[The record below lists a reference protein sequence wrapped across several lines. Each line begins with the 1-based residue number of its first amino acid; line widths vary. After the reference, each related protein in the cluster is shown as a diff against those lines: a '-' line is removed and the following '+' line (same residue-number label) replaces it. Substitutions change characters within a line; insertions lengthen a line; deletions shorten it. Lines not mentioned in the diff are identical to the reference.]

1 MTLAR
6 GGLLVALMALMA
18 AAGAA
23 AERSNVVIIY
33 GDDVGAQT
41 NIAVENPLMVD
52 ELRPQQQVIDA
63 EAGIRQLAQ

>member
-63 EAGIRQLAQ
+63 EPGIRQLAQ